1 MTDYD
6 SYLDVFSAPDARFL
20 PRPVKALL
28 KERDDAHSKWADAES
43 DFVHLLTS
51 DWNDQATAADQA
63 AARQAVASGKNPF
76 DLPSAVEEAE
86 RDRPRAIAI
95 VESLAADV
103 RRADSKLKD
112 AVRREMPAIAKA
124 IGQELAKV
132 RDAYLE
138 AQRLADTARQTFG
151 AILADRANAVN
162 WELAVYT
169 DFPNASQA
177 TPRAAQGHDP
187 VDVYGRPVDRGM
199 PEVRQ
204 IESSFSAIGVTD
216 LYGETGA
223 PAVQADPVVRVT
235 ALNSGQVMEMKAS
248 HAAHLER
255 QGKVQILEP
264 ERMPAGYVA
273 PDAPAAA
280 AA

>member
-1 MTDYD
+1 MTEYD

-28 KERDDAHSKWADAES
+28 KERDDAHAKWADAES
-43 DFVHLLTS
+43 DFVHLLAS
-51 DWNDQATAADQA
+51 DWKDQATAADKA

-76 DLPSAVEEAE
+76 DLPSAVEKAE

-95 VESLAADV
+95 VEALAADV
-103 RRADSKLKD
+103 RRDDSKLKD

-124 IGQELAKV
+124 MGQELAKA

-169 DFPNASQA
+169 DFASVSQA
-177 TPRAAQGHDP
+177 TPRTAQGHEPADL
-187 VDVYGRPVDRGM
+187 YGRPVDRGM

-204 IESSFSAIGVTD
+204 IESSFAAIGVQD

-223 PAVQADPVVRVT
+223 PAVQADPMVRVT
-235 ALNSGQVMEMKAS
+235 ALNSGQDMELKAS
-248 HAAHLER
+248 HAAYLER
-255 QGKVQILEP
+255 QRKVQILEP
-264 ERMPAGYVA
+264 ERMPAGYNA
-273 PDAPAAA
+273 PDTATDAA
-280 AA
+280 